1 MKAARERLTAIW
13 HLDEPDVVDAVNE
26 ILADAGIDAD
36 GDGDVEPDDA
46 DENPSAR

>member
-1 MKAARERLTAIW
+1 MVQ
-13 HLDEPDVVDAVNE
+13 DEVDE